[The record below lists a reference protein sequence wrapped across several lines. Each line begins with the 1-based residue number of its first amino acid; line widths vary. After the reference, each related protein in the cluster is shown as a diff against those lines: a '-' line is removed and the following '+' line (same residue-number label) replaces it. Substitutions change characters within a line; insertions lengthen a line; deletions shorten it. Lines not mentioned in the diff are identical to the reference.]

1 MRTITELALVLCLA
15 SAGAVATW
23 KIAGP
28 PDRSVACD
36 PAQIS
41 ADEVCLATVK
51 AEWGEVFWVDARSE
65 EDWKRDGLPGSIHIT
80 TMGKVPFD
88 EQIAKNMDAIGTAI
102 SKSQRVV
109 VYCNGVNCTLSKEVA
124 RQLRDFGLGLEV
136 KALHGGYDALKAAG
150 LITGSTPAS

>member
-36 PAQIS
+36 PKQIS
-41 ADEVCLATVK
+41 EEEVCLATVK
-51 AEWGEVFWVDARSE
+51 AEWGEVLWIDARSE
-65 EDWKRDGLPGSIHIT
+65 QDWKRDGLKGSIHIT

-88 EQIAKNMDAIGTAI
+88 QQVEASMEALAQGHKA
-102 SKSQRVV
+102 V
-109 VYCNGVNCTLSKEVA
+109 VYCNGVGCGLSKEVA
-124 RQLRDFGLGLEV
+124 RQLRSFGLVPEV

-150 LITGSTPAS
+150 MIKESSPAS

>member
-28 PDRSVACD
+28 PDRSIACD
-36 PAQIS
+36 PAKLS
-41 ADEVCLATVK
+41 EDEVCLATVK
-51 AEWGEVFWVDARSE
+51 AEWGDVLWIDARSE

-88 EQIAKNMDAIGTAI
+88 QQIEASMEALAQGRKA
-102 SKSQRVV
+102 V
-109 VYCNGVNCTLSKEVA
+109 VYCNGLNCTLSKEVA
-124 RQLRDFGLGLEV
+124 RQLRSYGLLPEV
-136 KALHGGYDALKAAG
+136 KALFGGYASLQAAG
-150 LITGSTPAS
+150 MIKASSPAN

>member
-1 MRTITELALVLCLA
+1 MRTITELAIVLCLA

-36 PAQIS
+36 PAKIS
-41 ADEVCLATVK
+41 EDEVCLATVK
-51 AEWGEVFWVDARSE
+51 AEWGEVLWIDARRE

-88 EQIAKNMDAIGTAI
+88 QQVEASMEALVQGRKA
-102 SKSQRVV
+102 V
-109 VYCNGVNCTLSKEVA
+109 VYCDGINCTLSKEVA
-124 RQLRDFGLGLEV
+124 RQLRGYGLLPEV

-150 LITGSTPAS
+150 MIKGSTPAS

>member
-15 SAGAVATW
+15 TAGAVATW

-28 PDRSVACD
+28 PDRSVACN
-36 PAQIS
+36 PSLIS
-41 ADEVCLATVK
+41 EDEVCLATVK
-51 AEWGEVFWVDARSE
+51 AEWGEVLWIDARSE
-65 EDWKRDGLPGSIHIT
+65 EDWKRDGLTGSIHIT

-88 EQIAKNMDAIGTAI
+88 QQIEASMEALGQGHKA
-102 SKSQRVV
+102 V

-124 RQLRDFGLGLEV
+124 RQLNEQGLGLEA

-150 LITGSTPAS
+150 MIKLRGSSPAN